1 MREND
6 LEAIMAF
13 IGFWASVTLG
23 VVLVTFIVLLVRWA
37 AAVHD

>member
-1 MREND
+1 VKDSD
-6 LEAIMAF
+6 LEAVMAF

-37 AAVHD
+37 ASVHD